1 MKRINDKFTRIPV
14 WTGLIALISFV
25 LFPVA
30 SLVAQGTGGTG
41 GGNTGGNTQGQTGNQ
56 QTTTG
61 QPTNT
66 GGTAGQTSQFNP
78 SDTVDFGSIL
88 DQFVVPEIEQIE
100 SERLQPFVGASR
112 SYFEENQIPAHPRSQ
127 LAPGSGGGTGGG
139 NSFGGFSLGGQNA
152 FGRTGQFGSQNG
164 FTVPRLGVRARLN
177 PQIVQTR
184 PRVNEQTAAINFQDR
199 LLRIPATQ
207 DIDYGISLNV
217 SGGRA
222 VLSGTVANDADKVRI
237 ERMARLEP
245 GIYAI
250 ENRITVSG
258 Q

>member
-1 MKRINDKFTRIPV
+1 MKRINNKITRTPV
-14 WTGLIALISFV
+14 LSGLAVLISFV

-30 SLVAQGTGGTG
+30 GLVAQGTGGTG

-56 QTTTG
+56 QVTTG
-61 QPTNT
+61 QQTT
-66 GGTAGQTSQFNP
+66 SGGTAGQTSQFSP
-78 SDTVDFGSIL
+78 SDAVDFGSIL

-112 SYFEENQIPAHPRSQ
+112 SYFEEKQIPAHPRSQ

-139 NSFGGFSLGGQNA
+139 NSFGGFSTGGRNA
-152 FGRTGQFGSQNG
+152 FGQTGQFGSQNG
-164 FTVPRLGVRARLN
+164 FIVSRLGVRARLY

-184 PRVNEQTAAINFQDR
+184 PRINEQTAAMNFQER

-207 DIDYGISLNV
+207 DIASAISLNV

-245 GIYAI
+245 GVYAI